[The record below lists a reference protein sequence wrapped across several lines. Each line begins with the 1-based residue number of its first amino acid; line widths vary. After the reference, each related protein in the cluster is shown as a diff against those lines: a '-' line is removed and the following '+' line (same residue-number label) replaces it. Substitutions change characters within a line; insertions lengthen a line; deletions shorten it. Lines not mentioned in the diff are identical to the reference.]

1 MSNPTQTPKSKKRSK
16 NEARIEENIEN
27 KSVSTTYVD
36 PKTVFEPHPDPEI
49 SPLGPQQVKI
59 TPKLDQNQNSELKET

>member
-1 MSNPTQTPKSKKRSK
+1 MKNDPKIKPELKKT
-16 NEARIEENIEN
+16 EN
-27 KSVSTTYVD
+27 KNVSTTWVD

-59 TPKLDQNQNSELKET
+59 TSKLDQNQNSELKET